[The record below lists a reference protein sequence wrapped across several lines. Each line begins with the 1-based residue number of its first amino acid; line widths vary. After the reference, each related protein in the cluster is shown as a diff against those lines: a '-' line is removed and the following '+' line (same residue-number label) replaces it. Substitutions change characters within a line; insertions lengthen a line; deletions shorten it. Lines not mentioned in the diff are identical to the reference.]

1 MKFFK
6 TPTLILVLSVICSS
20 TAFYVSAFTVEQKS
34 SNTDKT
40 VVKGVIDLAP
50 EAKHR
55 RASRYIAYFM
65 KNRHYKK
72 QTLDNDQSGLV
83 LDNYIKYLD
92 GNKAY
97 FLASDIKDFER
108 YRYKLD
114 DAIWSGL
121 VQPAFH
127 IYDVFQRRW
136 EERNTF
142 ATKLLE
148 TKIDFSVDEDYFYD
162 RDDSAWAK
170 NNAELD
176 AYWTSRIKNDALNLV
191 LADKE
196 IKEVKE
202 LLSKRYAAAMR
213 RSAQV
218 NSEDVFSYFMNAY
231 ANTVDPHTSYFS
243 PRTAE
248 NFDIDMKLSLEGIGA
263 VLQTDEVYTKVNMIV
278 TGGPADKSK
287 QLAID
292 DRIISVGQ
300 DNDPL
305 VDVVGWRLDDV
316 VDLIRGSAGTQ
327 VRLEIESA
335 NASVQGKT
343 KTISIIREKVK
354 LEEQAAKS
362 EVIEVPSSF
371 FAQENTKTIDT
382 NIDTNKNASEI
393 PKLLNVGVIDLPK
406 FYIDFQAKNAGEKD
420 YRSTTRD
427 IKKLI
432 EKMQQENDIQALII
446 DLRSNGGGSLGEAIS
461 LTGLFIDEGPVVQEK
476 ELQGKVQVL
485 PDTDPGVAWDGPLAV
500 LVNGSSASASEIF
513 AGAIQDYDRGLIIGE
528 QTFGKGTVQNVIDL
542 NYFLRT
548 EDNSAGALKL
558 TIDKF
563 YRITGE
569 STQLKGVMPDIKYPD
584 PIARN
589 RFGESSYDSALQWD
603 VIDAV
608 AFENVN
614 RVSQYVP
621 LLTKM
626 HSERVLK
633 NQEYQYIVS
642 DIQELNIKREE
653 SKVSL
658 SIDKRKQERL
668 DDKSKRLSRENI
680 RRKGAGK
687 LLIKEIDDDTELVE
701 VDDVKLYETANILSD
716 LISLKA
722 SKKNKSNLA
731 QVNKNKNNS

>member
-6 TPTLILVLSVICSS
+6 TPSLILVASILCSS
-20 TAFYVSAFTVEQKS
+20 IVYDVKAYTVEEQAAD
-34 SNTDKT
+34 TDKI
-40 VVKGVIDLAP
+40 VVKRTIDLAP

-72 QTLDNDQSGLV
+72 QTLDNEQSGLV

-127 IYDVFQRRW
+127 IYDVFQQRW

-142 ATKLLE
+142 ATKFLE
-148 TKIDFSVDEDYFYD
+148 TEIDFSTDENYFYD
-162 RDDSAWAK
+162 RDDTAWAK
-170 NNAELD
+170 NENELN
-176 AYWTSRIKNDALNLV
+176 AYWSSRIKNDALNLV
-191 LADKE
+191 LADKTVD
-196 IKEVKE
+196 EVKE
-202 LLSKRYAAAMR
+202 LLKKRYVAAMR

-287 QLAID
+287 QLAVD

-327 VRLEIESA
+327 VRLEIESE
-335 NASVQGKT
+335 NASIKGKT
-343 KTISIIREKVK
+343 KIVSIIREKVK

-362 EVIEVPSSF
+362 EVIKVPSSF
-371 FAQENTKTIDT
+371 FNQEKSVDLAV
-382 NIDTNKNASEI
+382 NKNDSQEA
-393 PKLLNVGVIDLPK
+393 KLLNVGVIDLPK
-406 FYIDFQAKNAGEKD
+406 FYIDYQAKSDGKKN

-427 IKKLI
+427 IKDLI
-432 EKMQQENDIQALII
+432 AKMQEEDNIQALII

-500 LVNGSSASASEIF
+500 LVSGSSASASEIF

-569 STQLKGVMPDIKYPD
+569 STQLKGVMPDIKFPD
-584 PIARN
+584 PIARD
-589 RFGESSYDSALQWD
+589 RFGESSYDSALIWD
-603 VIDAV
+603 VIEAV
-608 AFENVN
+608 DFDNVK
-614 RVSQYVP
+614 RVSQHVP

-626 HSERVLK
+626 HQERVLK

-642 DIQELNIKREE
+642 DIQELNIKRKE

-668 DDKSKRLSRENI
+668 DDKTKRLTRENI
-680 RRKGAGK
+680 RREAVGK
-687 LLIKEIDDDTELVE
+687 KPILEIDEDTDLVE
-701 VDDVKLYETANILSD
+701 VEDVKLFETAKILSD
-716 LISLKA
+716 LIAIKLREKS
-722 SKKNKSNLA
+722 KSNLA

>member
-6 TPTLILVLSVICSS
+6 TPTLVLVSSIICSS
-20 TAFYVSAFTVEQKS
+20 IAFSGNAFTLEEES
-34 SNTDKT
+34 SVTDKII
-40 VVKGVIDLAP
+40 VKAAIDLAP
-50 EAKHR
+50 KAKHR

-72 QTLDNDQSGLV
+72 QTLDNEQSGLV

-97 FLASDIKDFER
+97 FLASDIKSFER

-127 IYDVFQRRW
+127 IYDVFQQRW

-142 ATKLLE
+142 ATDFLE
-148 TKIDFSVDEDYFYD
+148 TEIDFSQDKNYFYD
-162 RDDSAWAK
+162 RDESAWAK
-170 NNAELD
+170 DQNELNI
-176 AYWTSRIKNDALNLV
+176 YWTSRIKNDALNLV
-191 LADKE
+191 LADKTVE
-196 IKEVKE
+196 EVKE
-202 LLSKRYAAAMR
+202 LLQKRYAAAMR

-263 VLQTDEVYTKVNMIV
+263 VLQTDEVYTKINMIV

-287 QLAID
+287 QLAVD

-343 KTISIIREKVK
+343 KTVSIIREKVK

-362 EVIEVPSSF
+362 EVIKVPSSF
-371 FAQENTKTIDT
+371 FAQEKSNDLVVNNDSPKET
-382 NIDTNKNASEI
+382 
-393 PKLLNVGVIDLPK
+393 KLLNVGVIDLPK
-406 FYIDFQAKNAGEKD
+406 FYIDFQAKSAGEKN

-485 PDTDPGVAWDGPLAV
+485 PDTDPGVSWDGPLAV

-548 EDNSAGALKL
+548 EDNGAGALKL

-569 STQLKGVMPDIKYPD
+569 STQLKGVMPDIKFPD
-584 PIARN
+584 PIARD

-608 AFENVN
+608 DFDNVK

-626 HSERVLK
+626 HQERVLK

-642 DIQELNIKREE
+642 DIKELNVKRKE

-668 DDKSKRLSRENI
+668 DDKTKRLTRENI
-680 RRKGAGK
+680 RRESVGK
-687 LLIKEIDDDTELVE
+687 EAITEIDDDTELVE
-701 VDDVKLYETANILSD
+701 VDDVKLFETAKILSD
-716 LISLKA
+716 LISIKLREK
-722 SKKNKSNLA
+722 SKSNLA
-731 QVNKNKNNS
+731 QINKNKNNS